1 VQVETRYAKSGGLS
15 IAYQVVGS
23 GPIDLV
29 VIPIWVSH
37 LEYAWEE
44 PSLARF
50 YRRLSSFS
58 RLILFDKRGTGLS
71 DRVADA
77 DLPTLEERMDD
88 VGAVMDAVGSE
99 RAALFGMHEGG
110 AMAALFAAT
119 HPERVSALVAFG
131 MFASRLEA
139 PDYPWGW
146 TADRRGE
153 WLAEVERTWGGPVGL
168 EAVAPSVAGDER
180 FARWWSTYLRL
191 GSSPGAAVALAR
203 MNSEIDI
210 RDVLPAVRLPT
221 LLLHR
226 TGDRRVAVDEARWIA
241 GRIPEARLVELPGED
256 HLPWA
261 GEQDALLDEVQEFLT
276 GARGGPAPDRVL
288 ATILFTDIV
297 GSTEH
302 AVRLGDGA
310 WGELLERHDRVVR
323 AGLERWRGRELDTAG
338 DGFLAEFDGP
348 ARAIRCAGEIAS
360 RVRDLGLDVRAG
372 VHTGEVER
380 AGRTLRGIAVHI
392 GARIAAKAAP
402 GEILVSQ
409 TVKDLVVGSGLAFE
423 DRGEHELKGVPGS
436 WRLYAAAP

>member
-58 RLILFDKRGTGLS
+58 RVILFDKRGTGLS
-71 DRVADA
+71 DRVADS

-110 AMAALFAAT
+110 AMSALFAAA

-131 MFASRLEA
+131 MFASRLKA

-146 TADRRGE
+146 TPERRSE
-153 WLAEVERTWGGPVGL
+153 WVAEVERTWGGPVGL
-168 EAVAPSVAGDER
+168 AAVAPSVAGDEL
-180 FARWWSTYLRL
+180 FARWWATYLRL
-191 GSSPGAAVALAR
+191 GSSPGAAVALAQ

-210 RDVLPAVRLPT
+210 RSVLPAVRVPT
-221 LLLHR
+221 LLLQR
-226 TGDRRVAVDEARWIA
+226 TGDRRVALDEARWIA
-241 GRIPEARLVELPGED
+241 ERIPEARLVELPGED

-261 GEQDALLDEVQEFLT
+261 GDQDALLDEVEEFLT
-276 GARGGPAPDRVL
+276 GARTGPAPDRVL
-288 ATILFTDIV
+288 TTVLFTDIV

-302 AVRLGDGA
+302 AVRLGDAA
-310 WGELLERHDRVVR
+310 WRELLERHDAAVR
-323 AGLERWRGRELDTAG
+323 AALERWHGREIDAAG

-348 ARAIRCAGEIAS
+348 ARAIRCAAEIVW

-380 AGRTLRGIAVHI
+380 TGRTLLGIAVHI
-392 GARIAAKAAP
+392 GARVAAKAGA

-409 TVKDLVVGSGLAFE
+409 TVKDLVAGSGLAFE
-423 DRGEHELKGVPGS
+423 DRGEHELKGVPAS
-436 WRLYAAAP
+436 WRLYGVTG

>member
-1 VQVETRYAKSGGLS
+1 MQVETRYAKCGGLS
-15 IAYQVVGS
+15 IAYQVVGN

-50 YRRLSSFS
+50 YRRLASFS

-71 DRVADA
+71 DRVAEA

-88 VGAVMDAVGSE
+88 VGAVMDAAGSE

-110 AMAALFAAT
+110 AMSALFAAA

-139 PDYPWGW
+139 PGYPWGW
-146 TADRRGE
+146 SPERRRE
-153 WLAEVERTWGGPVGL
+153 WLAEMEATWGGPVGL
-168 EAVAPSVAGDER
+168 AAVAPSVVGDEQ

-203 MNSEIDI
+203 MNSDIDI
-210 RDVLPAVRLPT
+210 RNVLPAVRVPT

-226 TGDRRVAVDEARWIA
+226 TDDRRVAIDEARWIA
-241 GRIPEARLVELPGED
+241 GQIPDARLVELPGED
-256 HLPWA
+256 HLAWV
-261 GEQDALLDEVQEFLT
+261 GEQDALLDEVEEFLT
-276 GARGGPAPDRVL
+276 GARSGPAPDRVL
-288 ATILFTDIV
+288 ATVLFTDIV

-302 AVRLGDGA
+302 AVRLGDGE
-310 WGELLERHDRVVR
+310 WRELVDRHDRVVR
-323 AGLERWRGRELDTAG
+323 GVLERWRGRELDTAG
-338 DGFLAEFDGP
+338 DSFLAEFDGP
-348 ARAIRCAGEIAS
+348 ARAIRCAAEIVS
-360 RVRDLGLDVRAG
+360 RVRDLGLEVRAG

-380 AGRTLRGIAVHI
+380 TGSAIRGIAVHI
-392 GARIAAKAAP
+392 GARIAAKASA
-402 GEILVSQ
+402 GEVLVSQ
-409 TVKDLVVGSGLAFE
+409 TVKDLVAGSGLAFD
-423 DRGEHELKGVPGS
+423 DRGEHELKGVPDS
-436 WRLYAAAP
+436 WRLFALVP